1 MTLIWDEATYA
12 WDVINY
18 DWEGNELNLSSNPI
32 FPLAATGTL
41 NASFAAPPG
50 SLLTY
55 TATGV
60 IEDGD

>member
-1 MTLIWDEATYA
+1 M
-12 WDVINY
+12 INWSY
-18 DWEGNELNLSSNPI
+18 DGAELNTSSNPI

-41 NASFAAPPG
+41 ATSFAAPPG

>member
-1 MTLIWDEATYA
+1 VTITYDELGYA
-12 WDVINY
+12 YDMINWSY
-18 DWEGNELNLSSNPI
+18 DGAELNTSSNPI

-41 NASFAAPPG
+41 ATSFAAPPG